1 MVDLNKFDNEI
12 LNTTEACK
20 FLKVSH
26 STMKNYL
33 RTGKIKAFTT
43 PGGHYRI
50 YKKDLMDFIKNSN
63 KSGFKKIIVV
73 DDDVDIL
80 ELIDT
85 VLNSE
90 QYNVITVCDAVK
102 LGIKVATEKPDLILL
117 DIMMPS
123 IDGYEICRALKE
135 DELTQNIPI
144 VLVTGI
150 DLKAVKN
157 NYKKVNADSYILKPF
172 TPEEL
177 LNKIEEFI

>member
-1 MVDLNKFDNEI
+1 MDNLNNHDEI

-50 YKKDLMDFIKNSN
+50 YKKDLMDFINNSN
-63 KSGFKKIIVV
+63 KKGRKKIIVV
-73 DDDVDIL
+73 DDDLDIL
-80 ELIDT
+80 ELMDT
-85 VLNSE
+85 VLNAE
-90 QYNVITVCDAVK
+90 EYNVITVCDAVK
-102 LGIKVATEKPDLILL
+102 LGIKVITEKPDLILL

-123 IDGYEICRALKE
+123 IDGYEVCKALKE
-135 DELTQNIPI
+135 DDTTKNIPI
-144 VLVTGI
+144 ILVTGI

-157 NYKKVNADSYILKPF
+157 NYSKVGANSYLLKPF
-172 TPEEL
+172 TPDDL
-177 LNKIEEFI
+177 IDIIKKHI

>member
-1 MVDLNKFDNEI
+1 MDFNENEI

-50 YKKDLMDFIKNSN
+50 YKKDLMEFIESSN
-63 KSGFKKIIVV
+63 KEGRKKIIVV
-73 DDDVDIL
+73 DDDLDIL

-90 QYNVITVCDAVK
+90 KFNVITVCDAVK
-102 LGIKVATEKPDLILL
+102 LGIKIATENPDLILL

-123 IDGYEICRALKE
+123 IDGYEVCKALKE
-135 DELTQNIPI
+135 DESTKHIPI
-144 VLVTGI
+144 ILVTGI

-157 NYKKVNADSYILKPF
+157 NYKKVNADSYLLKPF

-177 LNKIEEFI
+177 LNKIHEFI

>member
-1 MVDLNKFDNEI
+1 MENIGEEI

-50 YKKDLMDFIKNSN
+50 YKKDLMEFINASN
-63 KSGFKKIIVV
+63 KSGKKKILIV

-80 ELIDT
+80 ELMDS
-85 VLNSE
+85 VLNTE
-90 QYNVITVCDAVK
+90 NYNVITVCDAVK
-102 LGIKVATEKPDLILL
+102 LGIKVITEKPDLILL

-123 IDGYEICRALKE
+123 IDGYEVCRALKE
-135 DELTQNIPI
+135 DENTKNIPI
-144 VLVTGI
+144 ILVTGI

-172 TPEEL
+172 SPDEL
-177 LNKIEEFI
+177 LEKIRKII